1 MKHTVSQ
8 RQGRNGVELM
18 QAVFTLL
25 TLTGIYVFSTTY
37 SGNTTSLRDVP
48 AKPVVLSAQ
57 YWNDTIGY
65 GFSSVAGDKYIK
77 AHTASGVEQVEVR
90 P

>member
-1 MKHTVSQ
+1 MKHSVSQ
-8 RQGRNGVELM
+8 RPRNNGVELM

-37 SGNTTSLRDVP
+37 SGNTASLRDAP
-48 AKPVVLSAQ
+48 AKPAILSAQ

-65 GFSSVAGDKYIK
+65 GFTSI
-77 AHTASGVEQVEVR
+77 